1 MSAQNVFKS
10 FFRERKQQIDRAQVY
25 KIELIKFL
33 KDNRR
38 ELMKQ
43 FENTNKE
50 LKRFADAPANNND
63 IAINLDNP
71 KEEALRIDT
80 LNYISNYNDT
90 KPIDCD
96 LKKLFL
102 LLVEMEDL
110 YRKIR
115 LKEFIYKQSQSLY
128 DLIDKFIQEHSLK
141 RKAEQIPCTPKF
153 PLKWFVFV
161 GFVVALAS
169 VIFLVIHQNQNQ
181 KSKSKKRKS
190 RKSVSGKD

>member
-80 LNYISNYNDT
+80 LNYISNYSPFRVRINLRQSETND
-90 KPIDCD
+90 IAI
-96 LKKLFL
+96 
-102 LLVEMEDL
+102 V
-110 YRKIR
+110 I
-115 LKEFIYKQSQSLY
+115 QS
-128 DLIDKFIQEHSLK
+128 E
-141 RKAEQIPCTPKF
+141 
-153 PLKWFVFV
+153 
-161 GFVVALAS
+161 
-169 VIFLVIHQNQNQ
+169 
-181 KSKSKKRKS
+181 
-190 RKSVSGKD
+190 